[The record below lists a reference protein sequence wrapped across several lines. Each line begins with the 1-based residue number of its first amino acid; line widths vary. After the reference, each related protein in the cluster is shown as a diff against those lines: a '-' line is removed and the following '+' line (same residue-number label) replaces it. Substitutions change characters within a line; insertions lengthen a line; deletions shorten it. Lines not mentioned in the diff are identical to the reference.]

1 MADLHSTL
9 VKFDIVVGEP
19 VTLTPL
25 VRRIT
30 APNPSPFTG
39 PGTNTYLVGHGD
51 EVAVIDPG
59 PDDPAHIAAILRATG
74 GKIRWVIATHT
85 HADHS
90 PAGKPLADATGAEL
104 IGMPYV
110 GTVDRLDETF
120 VPKRPVQDGER
131 IEAGSYT
138 LRAVFTPGHV
148 SNHMSFLLEE
158 ERLLFAG
165 DHIMQGATVVIVSS
179 HGGTMW
185 DYLDSLQKLKG
196 MGIEY
201 LAPAHGHLLSH
212 AEQVVTEL
220 HAHRLSRERKAIA
233 ALQQVQQATLSELIP
248 LVYPE
253 VGSELTEAAKIA
265 LRAHLRKLEHDGI
278 ARTHQDQHWLTHEE
292 TWIYCGAA
300 PA

>member
-19 VTLTPL
+19 VTLSPL

-59 PDDPAHIAAILRATG
+59 PAEPSHIAAILKATN

-85 HADHS
+85 HRDHS
-90 PAGKPLADATGAEL
+90 PAGKPLADATGAEM
-104 IGMPYV
+104 IGMPFV
-110 GTVDRLDETF
+110 GEVEHLDDTF
-120 VPKRPVQDGER
+120 RPRQPVQDGER
-131 IEAGSYT
+131 ICASNYT

-158 ERLLFAG
+158 EKLLFAG

-179 HGGTMW
+179 HGGAMW
-185 DYLDSLQKLKG
+185 DYLDSLEKLKG

-220 HAHRLSRERKAIA
+220 HAHRLAREAKAID
-233 ALQQVQQATLSELIP
+233 ALKTLQKATLSELIP

-253 VGSELTEAAKIA
+253 VGPELAEAAKVA
-265 LRAHLRKLEHDGI
+265 LRAHMRKLEHDGVAVI
-278 ARTHQDQHWLTHEE
+278 HQDRHWLVGEE
-292 TWIYCGAA
+292 SWTFCAESA
-300 PA
+300 